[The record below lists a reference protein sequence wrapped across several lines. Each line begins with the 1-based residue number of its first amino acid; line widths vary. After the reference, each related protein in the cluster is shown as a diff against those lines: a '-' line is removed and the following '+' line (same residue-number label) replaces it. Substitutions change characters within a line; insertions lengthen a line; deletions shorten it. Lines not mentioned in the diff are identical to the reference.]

1 MTSLITSVTPVL
13 TSYANFWSLPY
24 MPINRNIY
32 DYSLGAI
39 PAYNSTGVRYNH
51 SQDTITPMAPS
62 VILKLSPEA
71 RALLNQD
78 LNLMS
83 NSL

>member
-1 MTSLITSVTPVL
+1 MTTLVTSVTPVL
-13 TSYANFWSLPY
+13 TSYADFWSLPY

-32 DYSLGAI
+32 DYSIGAI

-71 RALLNQD
+71 LDLLYKNN
-78 LNLMS
+78 NL
-83 NSL
+83 